1 MAGFRSGIQA
11 QVMLSV
17 KASVSE
23 TLKPGLAGMK
33 AAEKAAP
40 NAELVQMIGDLTAL
54 LARVEIMA
62 GANQANPFPISSLV
76 ESTSGPLFLHE
87 NALMLCLRIGQT
99 AFLVLISM

>member
-1 MAGFRSGIQA
+1 MLRAVSGFRSGIQA

-17 KASVSE
+17 KASASE

-54 LARVEIMA
+54 LARVDFMA
-62 GANQANPFPISSLV
+62 SANQVNLHPIFLPAGSISGPFLLHQIAPISRR
-76 ESTSGPLFLHE
+76 
-87 NALMLCLRIGQT
+87 AMLCLSY
-99 AFLVLISM
+99 V